1 MDGQSTTAE
10 PAPASAAERTLLQVP
25 PALGRLAAV
34 QRTLVWALDQR
45 GTAARSSHLGASCAR
60 LVADASA
67 VGGLDDATTAQL
79 VELQQ
84 QLVALDGL
92 QGRERA
98 KAARSLLRQLAGV
111 VPVEVVVEGIPV
123 PDPPEAPPAEVP
135 AASPAAPEERAS
147 AEPAAPDEP
156 QQSPE
161 PDRRRERRPRK
172 AKARRSRAASEEA
185 DKPAAEAPDDA
196 DEGRGGKRRRRRRSR
211 KKPAETEAPAAAPKP
226 EPAPA
231 SALPL
236 AHPELGGRPVETLSP
251 MLGASRALLPDE
263 LAALQAAGIETVAD
277 LLDRVPARHWRP
289 QRGRSGESEP
299 ALWRGKV
306 VSRCVRIGAAGRRW
320 ELCLSTRRDHSLTF
334 RWLGDVPR
342 GWQGWLPDTEIGLVG
357 AAVETDDG
365 DLVYEAE
372 PVGLNGRGS
381 GLLPCYDIDG
391 IDDER
396 VRALVIAGL
405 DSIQASVLD
414 VLPESVREDH
424 RLLSVGEALRDA
436 HFPANQSARGRTRL
450 AFEELL
456 LLQLGVAWRAGR
468 GRPARGVAHRPLHEL
483 VGQLAHQHQIE
494 LDDAQEL
501 AFSEIRRDMR
511 ASAPMT
517 RLLQGDVGTGKSR
530 VALMAALVAVANGSQ
545 VAMVSPDALSAERRF
560 LHIEPVLRSIGVN
573 VLYVG
578 DGPSR
583 AQADAIRRGEV
594 ALVYGTRTL
603 LADNLE
609 WKRLGLVV
617 VEERGPY
624 GSVTPGSLRVR
635 GNRPDLLVITRAPIP
650 SSLAFTVFG
659 DFDVS
664 VLAGRGDLRVATT
677 VFPPDARGDAYAQ
690 AKAAVEAGR
699 QVFVVFPV
707 RDGRDLLS
715 TEDAQRMARAL
726 QSDLLKGA
734 RIGVYCSDMSR
745 DERGRV
751 YDDFQHRRV
760 DVLIC
765 TTFIEDAPP
774 VVNATEMV
782 VEYADLHDVVR
793 LHRLRAHVGQAR
805 LTGSCSFVMSG
816 DSSAEGMAR
825 VELAQAELDGFRL
838 AEVDLQ
844 ERGARALL
852 GDRAAEVP
860 DLRWADPTRHRSLL
874 LRARAEAFAIVSRD
888 GELRN
893 HPHLADAVS
902 ARWGDWLGQH
912 IKAPPRRA
920 RTDRRRRRRR
930 RRR

>member
-1 MDGQSTTAE
+1 MDGQSSSSETSS
-10 PAPASAAERTLLQVP
+10 APAYAAGRTLLQVP

-45 GTAARSSHLGASCAR
+45 GTASRNTHLGAACAR
-60 LVADASA
+60 LVADARA
-67 VGGLDDATTAQL
+67 VGGLDEQAAAQVAQ
-79 VELQQ
+79 VEQEL
-84 QLVALDGL
+84 LALDGL
-92 QGRERA
+92 KGRQRA
-98 KAARSLLRQLAGV
+98 TAARSLLRQLAVV
-111 VPVEVVVEGIPV
+111 VPVDVVVEGVPV
-123 PDPPEAPPAEVP
+123 PEPPEEQPE
-135 AASPAAPEERAS
+135 ASGRS
-147 AEPAAPDEP
+147 SSEPAMLEAVTSEAPVAD
-156 QQSPE
+156 PE
-161 PDRRRERRPRK
+161 PSERRERRPRK
-172 AKARRSRAASEEA
+172 AKARRSRSST
-185 DKPAAEAPDDA
+185 DDA
-196 DEGRGGKRRRRRRSR
+196 GAPADESSDESDESRGGKRRRRRRSR
-211 KKPAETEAPAAAPKP
+211 KRPTEVEAPD
-226 EPAPA
+226 PAPA
-231 SALPL
+231 PERPQVLRQPL
-236 AHPELGGRPVETLSP
+236 AHPDLGGRPVADLAP
-251 MLGASRALLPDE
+251 LLGDSRALLPDE
-263 LAALQAAGIETVAD
+263 HAALKAAGIETVAQ

-289 QRGRSGESEP
+289 QRGRSGETEP

-306 VSRCVRIGAAGRRW
+306 TSRCVRIGAAGRRW
-320 ELCLSTRRDHSLTF
+320 ELRLSTRRDHALTF
-334 RWLGDVPR
+334 RWLGDPPR
-342 GWQGWLPDTEIGLVG
+342 GWRGWLPETEIGLVG

-381 GLLPCYDIDG
+381 GLLPCYEIEG

-396 VRALVIAGL
+396 VRALVTAGL
-405 DSIQASVLD
+405 DAIQPSVLD
-414 VLPESVREDH
+414 VLPEPIREDH

-468 GRPARGVAHRPLHEL
+468 GRPARGIAHRPLHEL

-494 LDDAQEL
+494 LDDSQEL

-609 WKRLGLVV
+609 WKKLGLVV

-664 VLAGRGDLRVATT
+664 VVAGRGDLRVATT
-677 VFPPDARGDAYAQ
+677 VFAPDEREAAYAQ
-690 AKAAVEAGR
+690 AKATVEAGR

-707 RDGRDLLS
+707 REGRDLLS
-715 TEDAQRMARAL
+715 TDDALRMARAL

-805 LTGSCSFVMSG
+805 LPGACSFVMSG
-816 DSSAEGMAR
+816 DASAEGMAR
-825 VELAQAELDGFRL
+825 VEMAQAELDGFRL

-888 GELRN
+888 AELRN